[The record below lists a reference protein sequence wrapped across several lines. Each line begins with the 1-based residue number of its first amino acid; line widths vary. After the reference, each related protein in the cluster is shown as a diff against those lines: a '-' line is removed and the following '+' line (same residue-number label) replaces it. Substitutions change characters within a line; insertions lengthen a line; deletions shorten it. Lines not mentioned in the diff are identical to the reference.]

1 MQPHLVHHTNR
12 KTAKK
17 LWVFLAHTIVE
28 ILRITQLLQIPNF
41 TSTIRFLKPIP
52 YELST
57 LQLNLKYKFIAMN
70 NTSLLFNTIHNA
82 TQENKYFNAT
92 MFSPSWTL
100 LKHITNFKI
109 LITTNYNSGKSTFL
123 ASRCVKSLN

>member
-1 MQPHLVHHTNR
+1 MEPHLVHHRNR
-12 KTAKK
+12 KTAKQV
-17 LWVFLAHTIVE
+17 WVFLAHTIVE

-70 NTSLLFNTIHNA
+70 TSLLFSPIHNA

-100 LKHITNFKI
+100 LKHITNLKI

-123 ASRCVKSLN
+123 ASRSVKSLN